1 MNKPSKRKFANIAI
15 ILINV
20 LFVLG
25 LLITEWQYIHL
36 SNNRARESNLDLF
49 NDTNTALA
57 NTTNNYLTGESH
69 LCRSWA
75 QHLNN
80 NVQTMDDAVDFVR
93 GSIVDSTI
101 MGHVIYKSDLKGFST
116 REKAD
121 QPGTYTVDYSSLS
134 NLFSSY
140 QEGMNI
146 TPSYV
151 NPINGSRSLAFYTG
165 IKLVDPEDASKQV
178 DAYLLRVVLLNNFKT
193 RWTFPSGSFNHL
205 EVAIIDREGSYIV
218 AGNSFTGAS
227 FFGFYG
233 SYNPSSDAKLA
244 EIKNEVTHNSG
255 HLIMKNSNK
264 EECYISYSQISK
276 TENWDWTILTLV
288 PASDILDVHVNWL
301 VIILL
306 VAGLGLL
313 FAFDV
318 AVFLVL
324 SKNLKEAA
332 DVASKAS
339 KAKTDFLS
347 TMSHDIRTPMNAI
360 VGLTAI
366 AKEEKNNPPSTQK
379 ALGKIEQASGHL
391 LTLIND
397 ILDISKIESGKLV
410 INPLSFS
417 IKELFEGLLSVSHS
431 SAEAK
436 HIALTYHEHDF
447 KEDTLCTDKLRLNQ
461 IFTNLLSNAIKYTE
475 EGGSVDIDTWEEES
489 EKEGCVKLIFKIKDT
504 GIGMSKEFVEKMYLP
519 FSRATDSRVNSI
531 EGTGLGLAITK
542 QMVDL
547 MGGTIECE
555 SELEKGTIFVVTID
569 IPVDKKVADSSLE
582 EQASKEDSDLSSVNV
597 LVVEDNEINW
607 EVISTLLSMNG
618 ISSERAENGKAA
630 LELIA
635 DKNNEGRYTIV
646 FMDIQ
651 MPVMN
656 GLDATRA
663 IRKLDS
669 DYARNV
675 PIVAMT
681 ADAFSENVTECLN
694 AGMNG
699 HIAKPIDI
707 NLVLTEIR
715 KAKNG
720 QGETHGKQ

>member
-1 MNKPSKRKFANIAI
+1 MNKVSKAKYANIVI
-15 ILINV
+15 VLINV

-25 LLITEWQYIHL
+25 LLFTEWQYIHL
-36 SNNRARESNLDLF
+36 SNNRIRESNLDLF

-57 NTTNNYLTGESH
+57 NTSNTYLTGESH

-93 GSIVDSTI
+93 GSIVDNTV
-101 MGHVIYKSDLKGFST
+101 MGHVIYKDNLKGYST

-121 QPGTYTVDYSSLS
+121 QPGTYTVDYSSLKS
-134 NLFSSY
+134 LFTNY

-178 DAYLLRVVLLNNFKT
+178 DAYLLRVVLLLNFRT
-193 RWTFPSGSFNHL
+193 RWTFPSGSFDHL
-205 EVAIIDREGSYIV
+205 EVAIIDESGSYIV

-227 FFGFYG
+227 FFGFYE
-233 SYNPSSDAKLA
+233 SYNPCSEAKMN
-244 EIKNEVTHNSG
+244 EIKNEVIHNSG
-255 HLIMKNSNK
+255 YLTMKNSHK
-264 EECYISYSQISK
+264 EECYVSYSQISK
-276 TENWDWTILTLV
+276 NENWNWTILTFV

-313 FAFDV
+313 FVFDV
-318 AVFLVL
+318 IVFLIL

-332 DVASKAS
+332 AVASKAS

-360 VGLTAI
+360 VGLTTI
-366 AKEEKNNPPSTQK
+366 AKEEKGNPESTQK
-379 ALGKIEQASGHL
+379 ALSKIEQASNHL

-417 IKELFEGLLSVSHS
+417 IKELFESLLSVSHS

-436 HIALTYHEHDF
+436 HIKLTYNEHDL

-461 IFTNLLSNAIKYTE
+461 IYTNLLSNAIKYTN
-475 EGGSVDIDTWEEES
+475 EGGSVDIDTWEEPS

-504 GIGMSKEFVEKMYLP
+504 GIGMSKEYLEKMYLP

-555 SELEKGTIFVVTID
+555 SELEKGTTFVVKID
-569 IPVDKKVADSSLE
+569 IPVDKKAADSSLE

-607 EVISTLLSMNG
+607 EVISTLLQMNG
-618 ISSERAENGKAA
+618 VSSERAENGKVA

-635 DKNNEGRYTIV
+635 DKNNENRYTLV

-656 GLDATRA
+656 GLDATKA

-707 NLVLTEIR
+707 NLVLAEIR

>member
-1 MNKPSKRKFANIAI
+1 MNKTSKAKYANIAI
-15 ILINV
+15 VLINV

-25 LLITEWQYIHL
+25 LLITEWQYIRL
-36 SNNRARESNLDLF
+36 SNNRVRESNLDLF

-57 NTTNNYLTGESH
+57 NTTSTYLTGESH

-75 QHLNN
+75 RHLNN
-80 NVQTMDDAVDFVR
+80 NVGSMEEAVDFVR
-93 GSIVDSTI
+93 DSIVDSAV
-101 MGHVIYKSDLKGFST
+101 MGHVIYKDDLSGLST
-116 REKAD
+116 RERAD
-121 QPGTYTVDYSSLS
+121 QPGNFAVSYSSLGS
-134 NLFSSY
+134 IFASY
-140 QEGMNI
+140 KEGMNI
-146 TPSYV
+146 TSSYINPS
-151 NPINGSRSLAFYTG
+151 NGSRSLAFYTG
-165 IKLVDPEDASKQV
+165 IKLTDPMDPTKQV

-193 RWTFPSGSFNHL
+193 RWTFPSGSFDHL
-205 EVAIIDREGSYIV
+205 EVAVIDESGSYIV

-227 FFGFYG
+227 FFGFYE
-233 SYNPSSDAKLA
+233 SYNPLSEAKMA
-244 EIKNEVTHNSG
+244 ELKESVTHSSG
-255 HLIMKNSNK
+255 YLVMKNSRR
-264 EECYISYSQISK
+264 EDCYVSYSQIS
-276 TENWDWTILTLV
+276 TSDNWNWTILTFV
-288 PASDILDVHVNWL
+288 PAADILDAHVNWL
-301 VIILL
+301 VVILL
-306 VAGLGLL
+306 AAGLGLL
-313 FAFDV
+313 FAFDL
-318 AVFLVL
+318 AVFLIL

-332 DVASKAS
+332 AVASKAN

-360 VGLTAI
+360 VGLTTI
-366 AKEEKNNPPSTQK
+366 AKEEKNNPESTQK
-379 ALGKIEQASGHL
+379 ALSKIEQASSHL

-410 INPLSFS
+410 INPLTFS
-417 IKELFEGLLSVSHS
+417 IKELFESLLSVSHS

-436 HIALTYHEHDF
+436 NIKLTYREHDL
-447 KEDTLCTDKLRLNQ
+447 KEDSLCTDKLRLNQ
-461 IFTNLLSNAIKYTE
+461 IYTNLLSNAIKYTN
-475 EGGSVDIDTWEEES
+475 EGGSVEIDTYEFES
-489 EKEGCVKLIFKIKDT
+489 EKEGCVKLVFKIKDT
-504 GIGMSKEFVEKMYLP
+504 GIGMSKEYLEKMYLP
-519 FSRATDSRVNSI
+519 FSRATDSRVNAI

-555 SELEKGTIFVVTID
+555 SELEKGTAFTVAID
-569 IPVDKKVADSSLE
+569 IPVDATAKDSSLE
-582 EQASKEDSDLSSVNV
+582 EQAIEDSDLSNVNV

-607 EVISTLLSMNG
+607 EVISTLLEMNG
-618 ISSERAENGKAA
+618 ISSERAENGKVA
-630 LELIA
+630 LELLE
-635 DKNNEGRYTIV
+635 DKKNENRYTIV

-707 NLVLTEIR
+707 NLVLATIR

-720 QGETHGKQ
+720 

>member
-49 NDTNTALA
+49 NDTNVALA

-101 MGHVIYKSDLKGFST
+101 MGHVIYKNDLKGYST

-121 QPGTYTVDYSSLS
+121 QPGTYTVDYSSLG

-193 RWTFPSGSFNHL
+193 RWTFPSGSFDHL

-233 SYNPSSDAKLA
+233 SYNPASDAKLA

-255 HLIMKNSNK
+255 HLMMKNSNK

-313 FAFDV
+313 FVFDL
-318 AVFLVL
+318 AVFLFL

-332 DVASKAS
+332 AVASKAS

-366 AKEEKNNPPSTQK
+366 A
-379 ALGKIEQASGHL
+379 L
-391 LTLIND
+391 LDQRTL
-397 ILDISKIESGKLV
+397 
-410 INPLSFS
+410 
-417 IKELFEGLLSVSHS
+417 
-431 SAEAK
+431 
-436 HIALTYHEHDF
+436 
-447 KEDTLCTDKLRLNQ
+447 
-461 IFTNLLSNAIKYTE
+461 
-475 EGGSVDIDTWEEES
+475 
-489 EKEGCVKLIFKIKDT
+489 
-504 GIGMSKEFVEKMYLP
+504 
-519 FSRATDSRVNSI
+519 
-531 EGTGLGLAITK
+531 
-542 QMVDL
+542 
-547 MGGTIECE
+547 
-555 SELEKGTIFVVTID
+555 
-569 IPVDKKVADSSLE
+569 
-582 EQASKEDSDLSSVNV
+582 
-597 LVVEDNEINW
+597 
-607 EVISTLLSMNG
+607 
-618 ISSERAENGKAA
+618 
-630 LELIA
+630 
-635 DKNNEGRYTIV
+635 
-646 FMDIQ
+646 
-651 MPVMN
+651 
-656 GLDATRA
+656 
-663 IRKLDS
+663 
-669 DYARNV
+669 
-675 PIVAMT
+675 
-681 ADAFSENVTECLN
+681 
-694 AGMNG
+694 
-699 HIAKPIDI
+699 
-707 NLVLTEIR
+707 
-715 KAKNG
+715 
-720 QGETHGKQ
+720 

>member
-1 MNKPSKRKFANIAI
+1 MNKTSKAKYANIAI
-15 ILINV
+15 VLINV

-25 LLITEWQYIHL
+25 LLITEWQYIRL
-36 SNNRARESNLDLF
+36 SNNRVRESNLDLF

-57 NTTNNYLTGESH
+57 NTTGTYLTGESH

-75 QHLNN
+75 RHLNN
-80 NVQTMDDAVDFVR
+80 NVGSMEEAVDFVR
-93 GSIVDSTI
+93 DSIVDVTV
-101 MGHVIYKSDLKGFST
+101 MGHVIYKDDLSGLST
-116 REKAD
+116 RERAD
-121 QPGTYTVDYSSLS
+121 QPGNFAVSYSSLGS
-134 NLFSSY
+134 IFASY
-140 QEGMNI
+140 KEGMNI
-146 TPSYV
+146 TSSYINPS
-151 NPINGSRSLAFYTG
+151 NGSRSLAFYTG
-165 IKLVDPEDASKQV
+165 IKLTDPIDPTKQV

-193 RWTFPSGSFNHL
+193 RWTFPSGSFDHL
-205 EVAIIDREGSYIV
+205 EVAVIDESGSYIV

-227 FFGFYG
+227 FFGFYE
-233 SYNPSSDAKLA
+233 SYNPLSEAKMA
-244 EIKNEVTHNSG
+244 ELKESVTHSSG
-255 HLIMKNSNK
+255 YLVMKNSYK
-264 EECYISYSQISK
+264 EDCYVSYSQIS
-276 TENWDWTILTLV
+276 TSDNWNWTILTFV
-288 PASDILDVHVNWL
+288 PAADILDAHVNWL
-301 VIILL
+301 VVILL

-313 FAFDV
+313 FTFDL
-318 AVFLVL
+318 AVFLIL

-332 DVASKAS
+332 AVASKAS

-366 AKEEKNNPPSTQK
+366 AKEEKNNPESTQK
-379 ALGKIEQASGHL
+379 ALSKIEQASSHL

-410 INPLSFS
+410 INPLTFS
-417 IKELFEGLLSVSHS
+417 IKELFESLLNVSRS

-436 HIALTYHEHDF
+436 NIKLTYREHDL
-447 KEDTLCTDKLRLNQ
+447 KEDSLCTDKLRLNQ
-461 IFTNLLSNAIKYTE
+461 IYTNLLSNAIKYTN
-475 EGGSVDIDTWEEES
+475 EGGSVEIDTYEFES
-489 EKEGCVKLIFKIKDT
+489 EKEGCVKLVFKIKDT
-504 GIGMSKEFVEKMYLP
+504 GIGMSKEYLEKMYLP
-519 FSRATDSRVNSI
+519 FSRATDSRVNAI

-555 SELEKGTIFVVTID
+555 SELEKGTTFTVTID
-569 IPVDKKVADSSLE
+569 IPVDATAKDSSLE
-582 EQASKEDSDLSSVNV
+582 EQAIEDSDLSDVNV

-607 EVISTLLSMNG
+607 EVISTLLEMNG
-618 ISSERAENGKAA
+618 ISSERAENGKVA
-630 LELIA
+630 LELLE
-635 DKNNEGRYTIV
+635 DKKNENRYAIV

-707 NLVLTEIR
+707 NLVLATIR

-720 QGETHGKQ
+720 

>member
-25 LLITEWQYIHL
+25 LLITEWQYIRL

-101 MGHVIYKSDLKGFST
+101 MGHVIYKSDLKGYST

-121 QPGTYTVDYSSLS
+121 QPGTYTVDYSSLG

-193 RWTFPSGSFNHL
+193 RWTFPSGSFDHL

-233 SYNPSSDAKLA
+233 SYNPASDAKLA

-313 FAFDV
+313 FV
-318 AVFLVL
+318 C
-324 SKNLKEAA
+324 
-332 DVASKAS
+332 
-339 KAKTDFLS
+339 
-347 TMSHDIRTPMNAI
+347 TPMNAI

-417 IKELFEGLLSVSHS
+417 IKELFESLLSVSHS

-504 GIGMSKEFVEKMYLP
+504 GIGMSKEFIEKMYLP

-555 SELEKGTIFVVTID
+555 SELEKGTTFVVKID
-569 IPVDKKVADSSLE
+569 IPVDKKAADSSLE

-669 DYARNV
+669 DYAKNV

>member
-1 MNKPSKRKFANIAI
+1 MNKTSKAKYANIAI
-15 ILINV
+15 VLINV

-25 LLITEWQYIHL
+25 LLITEWQYIRL
-36 SNNRARESNLDLF
+36 SNNRVRESNLDLF

-57 NTTNNYLTGESH
+57 NTTSTYLTGESH

-75 QHLNN
+75 RHLNN
-80 NVQTMDDAVDFVR
+80 NVGSMEEAIDFVR
-93 GSIVDSTI
+93 DSIVDSAV
-101 MGHVIYKSDLKGFST
+101 MGHVIYKDDLSGLST
-116 REKAD
+116 RERAD
-121 QPGTYTVDYSSLS
+121 QPGNFAVSYSSLGS
-134 NLFSSY
+134 IFASY
-140 QEGMNI
+140 KEGMNI
-146 TPSYV
+146 TSSYINPS
-151 NPINGSRSLAFYTG
+151 NGSRSLAFYTG
-165 IKLVDPEDASKQV
+165 IKLTDPIDPTKQV

-193 RWTFPSGSFNHL
+193 RWTFPSGSFDHL
-205 EVAIIDREGSYIV
+205 EVAVIDESGSYIV

-227 FFGFYG
+227 FFGFYE
-233 SYNPSSDAKLA
+233 SYNPLSEAKMA
-244 EIKNEVTHNSG
+244 ELKESVTHSSG
-255 HLIMKNSNK
+255 YLVMKNSRR
-264 EECYISYSQISK
+264 EDCYVSYSQIS
-276 TENWDWTILTLV
+276 TSDNWNWTILTFV
-288 PASDILDVHVNWL
+288 PAADILDAHVNWL
-301 VIILL
+301 VVILL
-306 VAGLGLL
+306 AAGLGLL
-313 FAFDV
+313 FAFDL
-318 AVFLVL
+318 AVFLIL

-332 DVASKAS
+332 AVASKAN

-360 VGLTAI
+360 VGLTTI
-366 AKEEKNNPPSTQK
+366 AKEEKNNPESTQK
-379 ALGKIEQASGHL
+379 ALSKIEQASSHL

-410 INPLSFS
+410 INPLTFS
-417 IKELFEGLLSVSHS
+417 IKELFESLLNVSHS

-436 HIALTYHEHDF
+436 NIKLTYREHDL
-447 KEDTLCTDKLRLNQ
+447 KEDSLCTDKLRLNQ
-461 IFTNLLSNAIKYTE
+461 IYTNLLSNAIKYTN
-475 EGGSVDIDTWEEES
+475 EGGSVEIDTYEFES
-489 EKEGCVKLIFKIKDT
+489 EKEGCVKLVFKIKDT
-504 GIGMSKEFVEKMYLP
+504 GIGMSKEYLEKMYLP
-519 FSRATDSRVNSI
+519 FSRATDSRVNAI

-555 SELEKGTIFVVTID
+555 SELEKGTAFTVTID
-569 IPVDKKVADSSLE
+569 IPVDATAKDSSLE
-582 EQASKEDSDLSSVNV
+582 EQAIEDSDLSNVNV

-607 EVISTLLSMNG
+607 EVISTLLEMNG
-618 ISSERAENGKAA
+618 ISSERAENGKVA
-630 LELIA
+630 LELLE
-635 DKNNEGRYTIV
+635 DKKNENRYTIV

-656 GLDATRA
+656 GLDATKA

-675 PIVAMT
+675 PIVTMT

-707 NLVLTEIR
+707 NLVLATIR

-720 QGETHGKQ
+720 

>member
-140 QEGMNI
+140 QEGM
-146 TPSYV
+146 
-151 NPINGSRSLAFYTG
+151 
-165 IKLVDPEDASKQV
+165 
-178 DAYLLRVVLLNNFKT
+178 NFKT

>member
-1 MNKPSKRKFANIAI
+1 MNKTSKAKYANIAI
-15 ILINV
+15 VLINV

-25 LLITEWQYIHL
+25 LLITEWQYIRL
-36 SNNRARESNLDLF
+36 SNNRVRESNLDLF

-57 NTTNNYLTGESH
+57 NTTGTYLTGESH

-75 QHLNN
+75 RHLNN
-80 NVQTMDDAVDFVR
+80 NVGSMEEAVDFVR
-93 GSIVDSTI
+93 DSIVDVTV
-101 MGHVIYKSDLKGFST
+101 MGHVIYKDDLSGLST
-116 REKAD
+116 RERAD
-121 QPGTYTVDYSSLS
+121 QPGNFAVSYSSLGS
-134 NLFSSY
+134 IFASY
-140 QEGMNI
+140 KEGMNI
-146 TPSYV
+146 TSSYINPS
-151 NPINGSRSLAFYTG
+151 NGSRSLAFYTG
-165 IKLVDPEDASKQV
+165 IKLTDPIDPTKQV

-193 RWTFPSGSFNHL
+193 RWTFPSGSFDHL
-205 EVAIIDREGSYIV
+205 EVAVIDESGSYIV

-227 FFGFYG
+227 FFGFYE
-233 SYNPSSDAKLA
+233 SYNPLSEAKMA
-244 EIKNEVTHNSG
+244 ELKESVTHSSG
-255 HLIMKNSNK
+255 YLVMKNSYK
-264 EECYISYSQISK
+264 EDCYVSYSQIS
-276 TENWDWTILTLV
+276 TSDNWNWTILTFV
-288 PASDILDVHVNWL
+288 PAADILDAHVNWL
-301 VIILL
+301 VVILL

-313 FAFDV
+313 FTFDL
-318 AVFLVL
+318 AVFHIL

-332 DVASKAS
+332 AVASKAS

-360 VGLTAI
+360 VGLTTI
-366 AKEEKNNPPSTQK
+366 AKEEKNNPESTQK
-379 ALGKIEQASGHL
+379 ALSKIEQASSHL

-410 INPLSFS
+410 INPLTFS
-417 IKELFEGLLSVSHS
+417 IKELFESLLNVSHS

-436 HIALTYHEHDF
+436 NIKLTYREHDL
-447 KEDTLCTDKLRLNQ
+447 KEDSLCTDKLRLNQ
-461 IFTNLLSNAIKYTE
+461 IYTNLLSNAIKYTN
-475 EGGSVDIDTWEEES
+475 EGGSVEIDTYEFES
-489 EKEGCVKLIFKIKDT
+489 EKEGCVKLVFKIKDT
-504 GIGMSKEFVEKMYLP
+504 GIGMSKEYLEKMYLP
-519 FSRATDSRVNSI
+519 FSRATDSRVNAI

-555 SELEKGTIFVVTID
+555 SELEKGTTFTVTID
-569 IPVDKKVADSSLE
+569 IPVDATAKDSSLE
-582 EQASKEDSDLSSVNV
+582 EQAIEDSDLSNVNV

-607 EVISTLLSMNG
+607 EVISTLLEMNG
-618 ISSERAENGKAA
+618 ISSERAENGKVA
-630 LELIA
+630 LELLE
-635 DKNNEGRYTIV
+635 DKKNENRYTIV

-707 NLVLTEIR
+707 NLVLATIR

-720 QGETHGKQ
+720 

>member
-1 MNKPSKRKFANIAI
+1 MNKTSKAKYANIAI
-15 ILINV
+15 VLINV

-25 LLITEWQYIHL
+25 LLITEWQYIRL
-36 SNNRARESNLDLF
+36 SNNRVRESNLDLF

-57 NTTNNYLTGESH
+57 NTTGTYLTGESH

-75 QHLNN
+75 RHLNN
-80 NVQTMDDAVDFVR
+80 NVGSMEEAIDFVR
-93 GSIVDSTI
+93 DSIVDSTV
-101 MGHVIYKSDLKGFST
+101 MGHVIYKDDLSGLST
-116 REKAD
+116 RERAD
-121 QPGTYTVDYSSLS
+121 QPGNFAVSYSSLGS
-134 NLFSSY
+134 IFASY
-140 QEGMNI
+140 KEGMNI
-146 TPSYV
+146 TSSYINPS
-151 NPINGSRSLAFYTG
+151 NGSRSLAFYTG
-165 IKLVDPEDASKQV
+165 IKLTDPIDPTKQV

-193 RWTFPSGSFNHL
+193 RWTFPSGSFDHL
-205 EVAIIDREGSYIV
+205 EVAVIDESGSYIV

-227 FFGFYG
+227 FFGFYE
-233 SYNPSSDAKLA
+233 SYNPLSEAKMA
-244 EIKNEVTHNSG
+244 ELKESVTHSSG
-255 HLIMKNSNK
+255 YLVMKNSRR
-264 EECYISYSQISK
+264 EDCYVSYSQIS
-276 TENWDWTILTLV
+276 TSDNWNWTILTFV
-288 PASDILDVHVNWL
+288 PAADILDAHVNWL
-301 VIILL
+301 VVILL
-306 VAGLGLL
+306 AAGLGLL
-313 FAFDV
+313 FTFDL
-318 AVFLVL
+318 AVFLIL

-332 DVASKAS
+332 AVASKAN

-360 VGLTAI
+360 VGLTTI
-366 AKEEKNNPPSTQK
+366 AKEEKNNPESTQK
-379 ALGKIEQASGHL
+379 ALSKIEQASSHL

-410 INPLSFS
+410 INPLTFS
-417 IKELFEGLLSVSHS
+417 IKELFESLLNVSHS
-431 SAEAK
+431 SADAK
-436 HIALTYHEHDF
+436 NIKLTYREHDL
-447 KEDTLCTDKLRLNQ
+447 KEDSLCTDKLRLNQ
-461 IFTNLLSNAIKYTE
+461 IYTNLLSNAIKYTN
-475 EGGSVDIDTWEEES
+475 EGGSVEIDTYEFES
-489 EKEGCVKLIFKIKDT
+489 EKEGCVKLVFKIKDT
-504 GIGMSKEFVEKMYLP
+504 GIGMSKEYLEKMYLP
-519 FSRATDSRVNSI
+519 FSRATDSRVNAI

-555 SELEKGTIFVVTID
+555 SELEKGTAFTVTID
-569 IPVDKKVADSSLE
+569 IPVDATAKDSSLE
-582 EQASKEDSDLSSVNV
+582 EQAIEDSDLSNVNV

-607 EVISTLLSMNG
+607 EVISTLLEMNG
-618 ISSERAENGKAA
+618 ISSERAENGKVA
-630 LELIA
+630 LELLE
-635 DKNNEGRYTIV
+635 DKKNENRYTIV

-707 NLVLTEIR
+707 NLVLATIR

-720 QGETHGKQ
+720 

>member
-1 MNKPSKRKFANIAI
+1 
-15 ILINV
+15 
-20 LFVLG
+20 
-25 LLITEWQYIHL
+25 
-36 SNNRARESNLDLF
+36 
-49 NDTNTALA
+49 
-57 NTTNNYLTGESH
+57 
-69 LCRSWA
+69 
-75 QHLNN
+75 
-80 NVQTMDDAVDFVR
+80 MDEAVDFVR
-93 GSIVDSTI
+93 GSIVDSTV
-101 MGHVIYKSDLKGFST
+101 MGHIIYKSDLKGYST

-121 QPGTYTVDYSSLS
+121 QPGVFAIDYSSLS
-134 NLFSSY
+134 SLFSSY

-146 TPSYV
+146 SPSYV
-151 NPINGSRSLAFYTG
+151 NPTNGSRSLAFYTG
-165 IKLVDPEDASKQV
+165 IKLVDPEDASKTV

-205 EVAIIDREGSYIV
+205 EVAIIDEEGSYIV

-233 SYNPSSDAKLA
+233 SYNPSSETKLN

-255 HLIMKNSNK
+255 YLTMNNSNK
-264 EECYISYSQISK
+264 EECYVSYSQISK
-276 TENWDWTILTLV
+276 TENWNWTILTLV

-313 FAFDV
+313 FVFDLI
-318 AVFLVL
+318 VFLLL

-332 DVASKAS
+332 AVASKAS

-360 VGLTAI
+360 VGLTTI
-366 AKEEKNNPPSTQK
+366 AKEEKGNPESTQK
-379 ALGKIEQASGHL
+379 ALNKIEQASSHL

-417 IKELFEGLLSVSHS
+417 IKELFETLLSVSHS

-436 HIALTYHEHDF
+436 HIKLTYNEHDL
-447 KEDTLCTDKLRLNQ
+447 KEDILCTDKLRLNQ
-461 IFTNLLSNAIKYTE
+461 IYTNLLSNAIKYTG

-504 GIGMSKEFVEKMYLP
+504 GIGMSKEFIEKMYLP

-547 MGGTIECE
+547 FGGTIECE
-555 SELEKGTIFVVTID
+555 SELEKGTTFVVTID
-569 IPVDKKVADSSLE
+569 IPVDKKAADSSLE
-582 EQASKEDSDLSSVNV
+582 EQTSEDSDLSNVNV

-607 EVISTLLSMNG
+607 EVISTLLQMNG
-618 ISSERAENGKAA
+618 ISSERAENGKDA

-635 DKNNEGRYTIV
+635 DKNNENRYTLV

-707 NLVLTEIR
+707 NLVLAEIR

>member
-1 MNKPSKRKFANIAI
+1 MNKTSKAKYANIAI
-15 ILINV
+15 VLINV

-25 LLITEWQYIHL
+25 LLITEWQYIRL
-36 SNNRARESNLDLF
+36 SNNRVRESNLDLF

-57 NTTNNYLTGESH
+57 NTTGTYLTGESH

-75 QHLNN
+75 RHLNN
-80 NVQTMDDAVDFVR
+80 NVGSMEEAVDFVR
-93 GSIVDSTI
+93 DSIVDVTV
-101 MGHVIYKSDLKGFST
+101 MGHVIYKDDLSGLST
-116 REKAD
+116 RERAD
-121 QPGTYTVDYSSLS
+121 QPGNFAVSYSSLGS
-134 NLFSSY
+134 IFASY
-140 QEGMNI
+140 KEGMNI
-146 TPSYV
+146 TSSYINPS
-151 NPINGSRSLAFYTG
+151 NGSRSLAFYTG
-165 IKLVDPEDASKQV
+165 IKLTDPIDPTKQV

-193 RWTFPSGSFNHL
+193 RWTFPSGSFDHL
-205 EVAIIDREGSYIV
+205 EVAVIDESGSYIV

-227 FFGFYG
+227 FFGFYE
-233 SYNPSSDAKLA
+233 SYNPLSEAKMA
-244 EIKNEVTHNSG
+244 ELKESVTHSSG
-255 HLIMKNSNK
+255 YLVMKNSYK
-264 EECYISYSQISK
+264 EDCYVSYSQIS
-276 TENWDWTILTLV
+276 TSDNWNWTILTFV
-288 PASDILDVHVNWL
+288 PAADILDAHVNWL
-301 VIILL
+301 VVILL

-313 FAFDV
+313 FTFDL
-318 AVFLVL
+318 AVFLIL

-332 DVASKAS
+332 AVASKAS

-360 VGLTAI
+360 VGLTTI
-366 AKEEKNNPPSTQK
+366 AKEEKNNPESTQK
-379 ALGKIEQASGHL
+379 ALSKIEQASSHL

-410 INPLSFS
+410 INPLTFS
-417 IKELFEGLLSVSHS
+417 IKELFESLLNVSHS

-436 HIALTYHEHDF
+436 NIKLTYREHDL
-447 KEDTLCTDKLRLNQ
+447 KEDSLCTDKLRLNQ
-461 IFTNLLSNAIKYTE
+461 IYTNLLSNAIKYTN
-475 EGGSVDIDTWEEES
+475 EGGSVEIDTYEFES
-489 EKEGCVKLIFKIKDT
+489 EKEGCVKLVFKIKDT
-504 GIGMSKEFVEKMYLP
+504 GIGMSKEYLEKMYLP
-519 FSRATDSRVNSI
+519 FSRATDSRVNAI

-555 SELEKGTIFVVTID
+555 SELEKGTTFTVTID
-569 IPVDKKVADSSLE
+569 IPVDATATDSSLE
-582 EQASKEDSDLSSVNV
+582 EQAIEDSDLSNVNV

-607 EVISTLLSMNG
+607 EVISTLLEMNG
-618 ISSERAENGKAA
+618 ISSERAENGKVA
-630 LELIA
+630 LELLE
-635 DKNNEGRYTIV
+635 DKKNENRYTIV

-707 NLVLTEIR
+707 NLVLATIR

-720 QGETHGKQ
+720 